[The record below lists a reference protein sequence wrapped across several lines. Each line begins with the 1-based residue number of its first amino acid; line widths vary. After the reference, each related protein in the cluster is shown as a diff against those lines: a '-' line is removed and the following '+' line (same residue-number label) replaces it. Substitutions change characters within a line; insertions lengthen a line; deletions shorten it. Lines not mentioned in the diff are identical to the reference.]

1 MNQEHEE
8 NGGRLVRRLWVR
20 AWAASAAA
28 TAFGCLY
35 FFVRQYLK
43 DGIWEFDLGLIN
55 KSLGVAALFLLSLSM
70 FLTGV
75 AYFSNRSARPLAFRK
90 HCGLVGFWTGLI
102 HGAVNHFLLPLA
114 GLHAEREVEAWISD
128 GPALA
133 ALALFGAMAF
143 LSGPSPK
150 ERLGGRVWRRTLR
163 YAGYVGLGLSI
174 GHTALLKGA
183 SWANYFR
190 TFRSVIPSL
199 SLPVAAFAAAA
210 IILRLAVWVSQRRDR
225 P

>member
-1 MNQEHEE
+1 MNREHAG
-8 NGGRLVRRLWVR
+8 NGGRPVRRLWAR

-35 FFVRQYLK
+35 FFVRQYFK
-43 DGIWEFDLGLIN
+43 DGTWAFDLGLVN

-75 AYFSNRSARPLAFRK
+75 AYFSNGSARILAFRK
-90 HCGLVGFWTGLI
+90 HYGLVGFWTGLV
-102 HGAVNHFLLPLA
+102 HGAVNHFLLPLV
-114 GLHAEREVEAWISD
+114 GIHAERKVAAWISD

-133 ALALFGAMAF
+133 ALVLFGVMAW
-143 LSGPSPK
+143 LSDPRSK
-150 ERLGGRVWRRTLR
+150 ERLGGPVWRRTLR

-183 SWANYFR
+183 SWAKYFR
-190 TFRSVIPSL
+190 TFSSVIPSL
-199 SLPVAAFAAAA
+199 SLPVAVFAAAA

-225 P
+225 S